1 MSDGL
6 NRLIFCFFI
15 VSVVMSGA
23 LITNVITADY
33 SNPPVVLID
42 SDFKTVFTTAPF
54 IETGDV
60 KILSPLDL
68 INENRL
74 SRCRDVS
81 FTPLSQMTSIP
92 SLSSCLNSYRT
103 SELFIPLQ

>member
-1 MSDGL
+1 MSDSL

-15 VSVVMSGA
+15 VSVIISGI
-23 LITNVITADY
+23 LITDVVTAD
-33 SNPPVVLID
+33 SNNLPVALID
-42 SDFKTVFTTAPF
+42 SDFKTVFTTVPF
-54 IETGDV
+54 IEDNGV

-74 SRCRDVS
+74 SRCRDIS
-81 FTPLSQMTSIP
+81 FTPLSQITSIP

-103 SELFIPLQ
+103 SELFISAR